1 MEEYSLNETS
11 QTHDIK
17 QEPERNE
24 TQKRSR
30 DSRSQIAQ
38 FAREGVELS
47 ELPNEDLLEIAK
59 LVGNLNMTELMFP
72 SLQIETG
79 TFGGE
84 DLRST
89 GEMAENRIE
98 SMPISVHSPE
108 MPVDSV
114 NLTRP
119 FPANRIG
126 NIAGFVSGSSP
137 SLGEVGYG
145 SVHG

>member
-17 QEPERNE
+17 QEPQQNE
-24 TQKRSR
+24 SQKRSH
-30 DSRSQIAQ
+30 DSRSHIAQ
-38 FAREGVELS
+38 FTREGVELN

-59 LVGNLNMTELMFP
+59 LVGNQNMAELMLP
-72 SLQIETG
+72 NLQIETG
-79 TFGGE
+79 TFGSK

-98 SMPISVHSPE
+98 TMPISVHSPE
-108 MPVDSV
+108 MPADSA

-126 NIAGFVSGSSP
+126 NIAGFVPGSSQ

-145 SVHG
+145 SVYG